1 VRRGMTLGE
10 VVSKVAAAFAPMDNV
25 LVLGDAV
32 LDPIKTH
39 VHGFGAAL
47 LDCAID
53 NAQCARIVSLYW
65 RGSLRVSEFN
75 QCDTERRCIFCVVKK
90 CAGFGFSGRRQNRAH
105 DG

>member
-1 VRRGMTLGE
+1 MMLGE
-10 VVSKVAAAFAPMDNV
+10 VVGEVVAAFAPMDNV

-47 LDCAID
+47 LDCVID
-53 NAQCARIVSLYW
+53 DARCARIVSLYW
-65 RGSLRVSEFN
+65 RGSLRVSELE
-75 QCDTERRCIFCVVKK
+75 QCDTERRCIVCVMKK
-90 CAGFGFSGRRQNRAH
+90 RAGFGFSGRGQNRSY